1 MENLQETT
9 VQEAQVVTPTYDPNK
24 KYSWT
29 PQDQFMLSGGEFG
42 LILNAFR
49 SVLNTKEAATI
60 LMANQANTVIEE
72 ILAKAVE
79 SGMVKEA
86 PEEQQ

>member
-1 MENLQETT
+1 MEKI
-9 VQEAQVVTPTYDPNK
+9 TYDPNK

-29 PQDQFMLSGGEFG
+29 PEDQFTLSGGEFG
-42 LILNAFR
+42 LVLNALR
-49 SVLNTKEAATI
+49 SVLNTKEATTI

-72 ILAKAVE
+72 TLAKAVE

-86 PEEQQ
+86 PEQTT

>member
-1 MENLQETT
+1 MENLQENT

-29 PQDQFMLSGGEFG
+29 PQDQFALSGGEFG

-49 SVLNTKEAATI
+49 AVLNTKEASTI

-86 PEEQQ
+86 PEQ

>member
-9 VQEAQVVTPTYDPNK
+9 MQEAQTTPSYDPNK
-24 KYSWT
+24 KYTWT
-29 PQDQFMLSGGEFG
+29 PQDQFILSGGEFG
-42 LILNAFR
+42 LVLNAFR
-49 SVLNTKEAATI
+49 SVLNTKEATTI

-86 PEEQQ
+86 AE

>member
-9 VQEAQVVTPTYDPNK
+9 VQEAQTVTSYDPNK

-42 LILNAFR
+42 LVLNAFR
-49 SVLNTKEAATI
+49 AVLNTKEASTI

-86 PEEQQ
+86 PEQTT

>member
-1 MENLQETT
+1 MENLQENT

-29 PQDQFMLSGGEFG
+29 PQDQFALSGGEFG

-49 SVLNTKEAATI
+49 AVLNTKEASTI

-86 PEEQQ
+86 EEQQ

>member
-1 MENLQETT
+1 MENLQEN
-9 VQEAQVVTPTYDPNK
+9 VTPTYDPNK

-29 PQDQFMLSGGEFG
+29 PQDQFALSGGEFG

-49 SVLNTKEAATI
+49 AVLNTKEASTI

-86 PEEQQ
+86 EEQQ